1 MKTEN
6 SEVKHKG
13 VIVATIEVPVY
24 DTLDEIIAAHDEA
37 TIVDMF
43 NKQYKIALQAKA
55 RNKFTEARTSKKAM
69 RIKAFNLLTN
79 EELARFAGDFVAL
92 EAFLESQEM
101 MKRLEAAESSG
112 L

>member
-24 DTLDEIIAAHDEA
+24 DTLDEIIAVTMRL

-43 NKQYKIALQAKA
+43 HKAYKIALQAKA
-55 RNKFTEARTSKKAM
+55 RNKVLQSKNS
-69 RIKAFNLLTN
+69 R
-79 EELARFAGDFVAL
+79 
-92 EAFLESQEM
+92 
-101 MKRLEAAESSG
+101 RL
-112 L
+112 